1 MRSKQSKRN
10 TDRPADTAAPARD
23 RPRAKK
29 RRANLLLAMVI
40 LAGVS
45 LLLYPTV
52 SNYVNVRHQS
62 RVVSN
67 YESDVA
73 KLTQEDYTPI
83 LEAAKAYNALL
94 ADNPDRFLQTDEEAA
109 EYRAL
114 LNATGSGIMGFIL
127 IDKIGVKLP
136 IYHGTDDSVLQVG
149 AGHLEGTSLPVGG
162 VGTHCAISGHSGL
175 PSAKLFT
182 DIDQLEVGDQFS
194 LYILNEVL
202 VYEVDQILVV
212 DPTDLSALDIDP
224 NEDYCTLITCTPY
237 GINSHRLMV
246 RGVRVPGDDTVQY
259 EMEQIAT
266 PTDRTVDYDAVPAL
280 VVIAALLLAIILL
293 TAGLRRSGR
302 RKRKDEFE
310 RSAKRRP

>member
-1 MRSKQSKRN
+1 
-10 TDRPADTAAPARD
+10 
-23 RPRAKK
+23 
-29 RRANLLLAMVI
+29 MVI